1 MNLFNFFN
9 SKKGDQP
16 KNEIKSKTMSAIDF
30 LDDCAR
36 DRLCGY
42 SLMDCEP
49 IKSNRR
55 VQCNNCRKSFK
66 STEWVVKFGNSYM
79 VICPN
84 CKNSLGP
91 LP

>member
-1 MNLFNFFN
+1 MNLFNLFK
-9 SKKGDQP
+9 SKKGDSS
-16 KNEIKSKTMSAIDF
+16 KNKSKSNTMSAIDF

-42 SLMDCEP
+42 SLMDCEAY
-49 IKSNRR
+49 KSNRR
-55 VQCNNCRKSFK
+55 VQCNKCRKSFN
-66 STEWVVKFGNSYM
+66 STEWVLKFGNSYM

-84 CKNSLGP
+84 CKNSLGT